1 MSMIKKHSILA
12 IVSLF
17 LSTLL
22 FAQQEENIWTLDRCL
37 NYAEENNL
45 NVKLQKL
52 NVDRSQALL
61 KQQKAGMAPDL
72 SAYAQHDYNWG
83 RTVDR
88 FTNDFANTRILSQ
101 NFYISSGVTL
111 FNGFRMLNE
120 LKERQLNLEATRMDV
135 KKTVDDI
142 RLSVVTAYLQ
152 VIFNKE
158 LVEVNKDQLE
168 LTQQQ
173 VEQTE
178 KQVKAGALAKG
189 ALLNVK
195 SQLAQ
200 EKLDLVNAQNQFDI
214 AVLELKQ
221 TLELPE
227 NVPFE
232 VQIPEI
238 ELPEN
243 IQIDKSPRQVYEYA
257 KSNRPGIQGAELNV
271 KSKEKALSAA
281 RGAAYPNLQVQASYG
296 TGYSGASREYTGYS
310 ITGFS
315 PNGNIT
321 QSGDTV
327 LSPDLVYDDRV
338 IPFEDQIN
346 NNSNYSLGVSLSVPI
361 FNGLQRSTQ
370 IQTTKIAVEQ
380 AKIQLKQEQ
389 NAVRKTIEQA
399 HADAKAALNK
409 YHAAQQSKEASLL
422 SFRDARKK
430 FDVGMINA
438 YEFNDAKNKLSQA
451 ESDLLQAKFE
461 YLFRKKVLDFYLD
474 KPLTLDEK

>member
-1 MSMIKKHSILA
+1 MSSI
-12 IVSLF
+12 
-17 LSTLL
+17 L

-45 NVKLQKL
+45 NIKLQKL
-52 NVDRSQALL
+52 NVDRNEALL

-111 FNGFRMLNE
+111 FNGFRMLNQ
-120 LKERQLNLEATRMDV
+120 LKERQLALEATRKDV
-135 KKTVDDI
+135 QKIVDDI

-158 LVEVNKDQLE
+158 LVEVNKNQLE

-200 EKLDLVNAQNQFDI
+200 EELNLVNAQNQLDI
-214 AVLELKQ
+214 AILELKQ

-232 VQIPEI
+232 VRVPEI
-238 ELPEN
+238 HLPEDV
-243 IQIDKSPRQVYEYA
+243 QITKSPEQVYQYA
-257 KSNRPGIQGAELNV
+257 KDNRPGIQGAAVNV
-271 KSKEKALSAA
+271 NSKEKSLSAA
-281 RGAAYPNLQVQASYG
+281 RGAAYPNLQLQASYG
-296 TGYSGASREYTGYS
+296 TGYSGASKEYTDLS

-338 IPFEDQIN
+338 IPFKDQID

-361 FNGLQRSTQ
+361 FNGLQRRTQ
-370 IQTTKIAVEQ
+370 IQTSKIAVEQ
-380 AKIQLKQEQ
+380 AKIQLKQEK
-389 NAVRKTIEQA
+389 NAVRKTIEQS
-399 HADAKAALNK
+399 HADAKAALNQ
-409 YHAAQQSKEASLL
+409 YHAAQQSKQAALL

-430 FDVGMINA
+430 FDVGVINA

-474 KPLTLDEK
+474 KPLTFDQ